1 MSQWKHISI
10 ARLRMTNFKRF
21 YGTHEVD
28 LLTQSDLGKTL
39 VLIGGDN
46 GRGKTS
52 IHEAINYV
60 FYEDGDLPGIQ
71 TRPNYLRAV
80 SDRLNRRALDEGQ
93 TEYSV
98 AIELIVSGGDAD
110 RRLYIERSW
119 DVDIA
124 HRQALS
130 PVLVIQ
136 ENGRPID
143 WIEDNPAAYQDFLRH
158 VLPPRISPFFFFDGE
173 RIQTFAEEESHDRR
187 MVEAIEDILHITV
200 YKTLRDDL
208 KKYVVDHIEKHEV
221 KAVDTGDFF
230 KLQEDAERIETDLER
245 KRDKL
250 LDAEREIE
258 EAMKEQRA
266 IEDELRRIASPH
278 ASKRDDLILDRQNLE
293 SEIEIAKADIQ
304 KGFEALPILFTGKLC
319 NDLQETLREERRT
332 IVSPEQIA
340 NLRKQ
345 IDTIEER
352 VFILPQPPP
361 PQEIA
366 LDQQQGIFYRDLFRS
381 VSTEVLGLRASDRR
395 EYLHDLSEGERQII
409 LNRLAEVS
417 QKATLLRDAVNRR
430 ERLINELRDVEAK
443 ILSTSDDPHV
453 GELIKQNRTITERI
467 GKLKEESSTLK
478 GEIQRSEADL
488 ATRRRQIEDRLEQR
502 KATTQAMRVVKL
514 ARKAQS
520 VLDDFIHKLAP
531 EKLSIL
537 RTHFEEMY
545 GRLRKPEDPVHTVRI
560 DPNTWQVILQ
570 DHRGRRLERRVF
582 SAGMREMYALSL
594 LWALARASGRELPIV
609 IDTPVA
615 RLDTTNRRVLF
626 EKYLPFAGHQVI
638 VLSTDTEVDIKWAE
652 RLSPHVAKQ
661 YRLDY
666 DSDKDSNIIRPGYF
680 F

>member
-21 YGTHEVD
+21 YGIHEID
-28 LLTQSDLGKTL
+28 LLTQPNIDKTL

-93 TEYSV
+93 TEYNV
-98 AIELIVSGGDAD
+98 AVELIVSGGDAD

-124 HRQALS
+124 HRQALA
-130 PVLVIQ
+130 PVLAIQ
-136 ENGRPID
+136 ENERPID

-221 KAVDTGDFF
+221 KAVETRDFF
-230 KLQEDAERIETDLER
+230 KLQEDAERIESDLER
-245 KRDKL
+245 RRDKL

-258 EAMKEQRA
+258 EAIKEQRG
-266 IEDELRRIASPH
+266 IEDELLRIASPH
-278 ASKRDDLILDRQNLE
+278 ASKRDELILYSQTLE
-293 SEIEIAKADIQ
+293 SEIEVAKADIQ
-304 KGFEALPILFTGKLC
+304 KGFEALPILFADKLC
-319 NDLQETLREERRT
+319 IALEETLREERLT
-332 IVSPEQIA
+332 IMSPEQVA

-345 IDTIEER
+345 IETIEEQ
-352 VFILPQPPP
+352 VFVSPQPPP
-361 PQEIA
+361 SAEIVLNEKQET
-366 LDQQQGIFYRDLFRS
+366 FYRNRFRS
-381 VSTEVLGLRASDRR
+381 VSMEVLGLRPSDQRK
-395 EYLHDLSEGERQII
+395 YLHDLSEGERQSI
-409 LNRLAEVS
+409 LNRLTEVS
-417 QKATLLRDAVNRR
+417 QKAVLLRDAVNRR
-430 ERLINELRDVEAK
+430 ERLTNDLRDVEAK

-453 GELIKQNRTITERI
+453 GEFIKQNRGITERI
-467 GKLKEESSTLK
+467 GKLKEECSTFK
-478 GEIQRSEADL
+478 GEIQRLEADL

-514 ARKAQS
+514 ARKGQS

-537 RTHFEEMY
+537 KNHFEEMY

-560 DPNTWQVILQ
+560 DPNTWQVILL
-570 DHRGRRLERRVF
+570 DSRSRRLERRVF

-615 RLDTTNRRVLF
+615 RLDTTNRRALF
-626 EKYLPFAGHQVI
+626 EKYLPYAGHQVI
-638 VLSTDTEVDIKWAE
+638 VLSTDTEVDVKWAE
-652 RLSPHVAKQ
+652 RLSPYVAKQ

-666 DSDKDSNIIRPGYF
+666 DSEADSNVIRPGYF